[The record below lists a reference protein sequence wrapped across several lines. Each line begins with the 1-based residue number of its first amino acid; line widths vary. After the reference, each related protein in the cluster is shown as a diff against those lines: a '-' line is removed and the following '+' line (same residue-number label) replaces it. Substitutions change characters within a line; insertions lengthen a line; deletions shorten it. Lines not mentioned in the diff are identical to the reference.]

1 MKNKWKVFLE
11 YEPSHTDSIKLLAVT
26 EQTPQAIYLRRVQ
39 KNVFFPP
46 LIHFVKQ
53 ITEAHNGDICM
64 SVKWK
69 QRYLIKYLI
78 LARTVLGPLRH
89 FTQIRSKHL

>member
-1 MKNKWKVFLE
+1 MKNKLKVFLE

-26 EQTPQAIYLRRVQ
+26 EQTPQAIYLCRVQ

-53 ITEAHNGDICM
+53 ITEAHNASFGCQSRSGDICM
-64 SVKWK
+64 SVK
-69 QRYLIKYLI
+69 
-78 LARTVLGPLRH
+78 
-89 FTQIRSKHL
+89 

>member
-1 MKNKWKVFLE
+1 MKNKWKAFLE

-39 KNVFFPP
+39 KNVFFSP

-53 ITEAHNGDICM
+53 ITEAHNAWA
-64 SVKWK
+64 S
-69 QRYLIKYLI
+69 
-78 LARTVLGPLRH
+78 LAVRVDLVTSACL
-89 FTQIRSKHL
+89 